1 MRKTQLYFWTAEACR
16 DREDLSDD
24 ERTGR
29 SPDVGLDEVL
39 AHKLEADPHTTTCKI
54 ADSLG
59 TSPQILINDM
69 RDGLVM
75 GSSHSDGS
83 PKRREGIVGTRND

>member
-1 MRKTQLYFWTAEACR
+1 MRKTQLYFWTAEARR

-29 SPDVGLDEVL
+29 SPDVGLEEVL
-39 AHKLEADPHTTTCKI
+39 AHKLEADPHTTPCKI

-59 TSPQILINDM
+59 TFPQILINDL

-75 GSSHSDGS
+75 KCFHL
-83 PKRREGIVGTRND
+83 